1 MSLTASEDNITLT
14 DVVTPEILRPLSTDP
29 VVQTQVEPH
38 LPPTSERLDVVLTS
52 PQFQQALGTFSGALQ
67 SGQLG
72 PLMGQFGLGG
82 DVVSAANTG
91 SELVTQVCDVTWLR
105 FPLSPGV
112 DGFAEA
118 LQSDLGEKG
127 EAGGQAAGG
136 QEGGEPSKEKEKE
149 KEKDGDEKKPTSSS

>member
-1 MSLTASEDNITLT
+1 MNIPPTAAAGSSQGMFWIPHTPHLLEPVPIYSGAPEDNITLT
-14 DVVTPEILRPLSTDP
+14 DVVTPEILRPLSSDP

-91 SELVTQVCDVTWLR
+91 SE
-105 FPLSPGV
+105 
-112 DGFAEA
+112 
-118 LQSDLGEKG
+118 
-127 EAGGQAAGG
+127 
-136 QEGGEPSKEKEKE
+136 
-149 KEKDGDEKKPTSSS
+149 